1 MLQYLVMLN
10 KNNDKMLQ
18 NSSASPIFAALTP
31 FKKVFYGVAAFTA
44 TMNILMLVPSFYM
57 LEVYDRVLTSRNEF
71 TLLMLSLMMLLLFL
85 IYSYLEGIR
94 GFATIK
100 LGEAIDAAMNER
112 IYTAAFELTLKQ
124 PSANGAQ
131 ALHDLTNLR
140 QFLTSAP
147 LFAFFDAPWF
157 PIYLT
162 VVYVFN
168 FWLGLFATVS
178 VVILVVLT
186 ILNEALT
193 KKPLGEAGKLSMVSV
208 NLAANT
214 MKNAEVLEAMG
225 MLPAMR
231 GRWFKL
237 HQEFLDHQSL
247 ASQRGATI
255 SSISRFVRLSM
266 QSLILGVGA
275 YLVLLNEITAGMMIA
290 ASILLGRTLAPVEQV
305 IGSWKQF
312 KSAVASYERLK
323 DMLHNFPERKDVMS
337 LPRPL
342 GYLSVENLVVAAPGA
357 QKPVVQGVSFQ
368 LEPGDILGVI
378 GPSASGKS
386 TLARALVGVWPTLG
400 GSVRLDGADVH
411 AWNKAELG
419 PAVGYVPQDVE
430 IFQGSISENIA
441 RFSEIVPEKVIAAAT
456 SAGIHEM
463 VLRFPDGYNTLIG
476 PGGGGLSGGQ
486 MQRLALARALHG
498 DPSFIVLDE
507 PNSNLDDA
515 GERALVQALLQAKQR
530 LATVVVITHRTSV
543 LQAAN
548 KLLVMAEG
556 RVAMFG
562 PTQQV
567 LQKLQQNQQPPA
579 QNPAPT
585 APPQVSGPDSTS
597 GEVV

>member
-1 MLQYLVMLN
+1 MNQPKIN
-10 KNNDKMLQ
+10 
-18 NSSASPIFAALTP
+18 PIIEVLKP

-44 TMNILMLVPSFYM
+44 TMNVLMLVPSFYM

-71 TLLMLSLMMLLLFL
+71 TLLMLSLMMLLLYV
-85 IYSYLEGIR
+85 IYSYLEGVR

-112 IYTAAFELTLKQ
+112 VYTAAFELTLKQ
-124 PSANGAQ
+124 PGANGAQ
-131 ALHDLTNLR
+131 ALNDLTNLR

-157 PIYLT
+157 PIYLA

-178 VVILVVLT
+178 VAILVVLT

-208 NLAANT
+208 NLASNT

-231 GRWFKL
+231 SRWFKL

-247 ASQRGATI
+247 ASQRAATI
-255 SSISRFVRLSM
+255 SSISRFVRLTM

-275 YLVLLNEITAGMMIA
+275 YLVLLNQITAGMMIA

-305 IGSWKQF
+305 IASWKQF
-312 KSAVASYERLK
+312 KGAVASYDRLK
-323 DMLHNFPERKDVMS
+323 EMLNAYPERKDVMS
-337 LPRPL
+337 LPRPM
-342 GYLSVENLVVAAPGA
+342 GHLSVENLVVAAPGA

-368 LEPGDILGVI
+368 LEPGDVLGVI

-419 PAVGYVPQDVE
+419 PAIGYVPQDVE
-430 IFQGSISENIA
+430 IFQGSLSENIA
-441 RFSEIVPEKVIAAAT
+441 RFGEIVPERVIAAAT

-463 VLRFPDGYNTLIG
+463 VLRFPDGYNTLVG

-548 KLLVMAEG
+548 KLLVMADG

-579 QNPAPT
+579 QNPAPNKT
-585 APPQVSGPDSTS
+585 PPQVPGPESVSG
-597 GEVV
+597 GAA